1 MVAQAGRGARRRA
14 RWPRARRLVSGE
26 RWQWGGEDAMT
37 ESGVSGGRGV
47 VSGQAVV
54 DFSHLTS
61 EEELAAVSRIE
72 GVAAVIVPESL
83 AGAYAAIPS
92 QDVAATVYVP
102 DGLNARVH
110 IGPLMVG
117 GDGLGA
123 AEDVLVVVGML
134 AITSPVTGAV
144 PRRISV
150 VGSVLAPQ
158 GSESLLGPALGG
170 GVGSVTYYRYAE
182 GQDLKVLTGQVKLSG
197 TILANPAGQPD
208 DILLAAGQVVV
219 TGPVTSVGYAQ
230 VMVAGQL
237 VAPAASRDVLE
248 PRIQAQGQSGWYRSD
263 DPRIIVEDTCLGPDF
278 FRLLDHPVSL
288 VVMADLSI
296 APGVTET
303 MLLEKVTDII
313 LLGDITA
320 PGDLVPVLQV
330 LAADAFGTIRADDG
344 PGS

>member
-1 MVAQAGRGARRRA
+1 
-14 RWPRARRLVSGE
+14 
-26 RWQWGGEDAMT
+26 MT
-37 ESGVSGGRGV
+37 ESGPSGDRGV
-47 VSGQAVV
+47 LSGQAVV

-61 EEELAAVSRIE
+61 AEELAAVSRIE

-83 AGAYAAIPS
+83 AAAYAAIPS
-92 QDVAATVYVP
+92 EDVAATVYVP
-102 DGLNARVH
+102 DGVNARVH
-110 IGPLMVG
+110 VGPLMVG

-134 AITSPVTGAV
+134 VITSPVTGAV
-144 PRRISV
+144 PRRVSV

-158 GSESLLGPALGG
+158 GSESALGPALGG

-182 GQDLKVLTGQVKLSG
+182 GQDFKVLTGQVKLSG
-197 TILANPAGQPD
+197 ATLANPAGQPD

-230 VMVAGQL
+230 VMIAGQL
-237 VAPAASRDVLE
+237 VAPAASREVLE
-248 PRIQAQGQSGWYRSD
+248 PRIQAQGQSAWYRSD
-263 DPRIIVEDTCLGPDF
+263 DPRIIVEDTRLGADF

-288 VVMADLSI
+288 VVLADLSI
-296 APGVTET
+296 APGVTES
-303 MLLEKVTDII
+303 MLLEKVADII
-313 LLGDITA
+313 LLADLTA

-330 LAADAFGTIRADDG
+330 LAVDAFGTIRADDG

>member
-1 MVAQAGRGARRRA
+1 VAQAGQGRRHGPRGPQA
-14 RWPRARRLVSGE
+14 RWLVTGG
-26 RWQWGGEDAMT
+26 QQQGGGEDAMT
-37 ESGVSGGRGV
+37 ESGPSGDRGV

-61 EEELAAVSRIE
+61 AEELAAISRIE
-72 GVAAVIVPESL
+72 GVAAVVVPESL
-83 AGAYAAIPS
+83 AGAYAAIS
-92 QDVAATVYVP
+92 SEGVAGTVYVP
-102 DGLNARVH
+102 DGANVRVH
-110 IGPLMVG
+110 SGPLMVG

-134 AITSPVTGAV
+134 VITSPVTGVV
-144 PRRISV
+144 PRQISV
-150 VGSVLAPQ
+150 VGSVMAPR
-158 GSESLLGPALGG
+158 GSESALGPALGG
-170 GVGSVTYYRYAE
+170 GSGSVTYYRYAE
-182 GQDLKVLTGQVKLSG
+182 GQDIKLLSGQVKLSG
-197 TILANPAGQPD
+197 AILANPAGQPD

-237 VAPAASRDVLE
+237 VAPAASREVLE
-248 PRIQAQGQSGWYRSD
+248 PRIQAQGQSAWYRSD
-263 DPRIIVEDTCLGPDF
+263 DPRILVEDTRLGPGF

-288 VVMADLSI
+288 VVLADLSI

-303 MLLEKVTDII
+303 MLLEKVADII
-313 LLGDITA
+313 LLGDLTA

-330 LAADAFGTIRADDG
+330 LATDSFGTIRADDG